1 MFTTTTLRLSFR
13 RLTRV
18 SALALTAFVLTT
30 NAAQAQLSYSIE
42 FQGPTIGMPSSNFPP
57 APIGAGDLLAPGAGT
72 PWIRISGGALG
83 IAPSA
88 TTGEPEMDAMS
99 YGNDPWIDCNGS
111 PHLLLSVD
119 EFAVGS
125 PGAPMPPNVTTEGA
139 IGNQEASADIYMS
152 NALPAPPVCNAIA
165 SSNTGLADG
174 NGVAPFAAPGLTL
187 IEPNP
192 PTFGAAADPGDNLD
206 ALVCAQ
212 FTGQVFF
219 SLDAATADPFEG
231 PLVHSGTA
239 QANGVSPGAV
249 LVSNAG
255 GGGFSVFAPYFALGL
270 SFTDDINALLLREN
284 GNGVYDRSD
293 APLDWLNGQT
303 DMLLFSVT
311 RNSPIVGTLDAIH
324 AQPVEPGD
332 ILTPTVAGVG
342 ILIPAEALGL
352 WTNRTNGISPLV
364 VPGMVNIYG
373 DNLDALAL
381 KACGQMGGGDPA

>member
-1 MFTTTTLRLSFR
+1 MQTTTAIRLSFH
-13 RLTRV
+13 RLIRV
-18 SALALTAFVLTT
+18 SALVLTAFVLTT
-30 NAAQAQLSYSIE
+30 SAAQAQISYSIE
-42 FQGPTIGMPSSNFPP
+42 FQGPTVGMASSNIPP
-57 APIGAGDLLAPGAGT
+57 ATIGAGDLLAPGAGT
-72 PWIRISGGALG
+72 PWIRITGGALG
-83 IAPSA
+83 VVPSA
-88 TTGEPEMDAMS
+88 ATGEIEVDALS
-99 YGNDPWIDCNGS
+99 FGTDPSVDCNGS

-139 IGNQEASADIYMS
+139 IGNQEASADIYLS
-152 NALPAPPVCNAIA
+152 NALPAPPVCPAIA

-206 ALVCAQ
+206 ALVCSQ

-219 SLDAATADPFEG
+219 SLDAGTADPFEG

-239 QANGVSPGAV
+239 LANGVSPGAV
-249 LVSNAG
+249 LVTNP
-255 GGGFSVFAPYFALGL
+255 GGGFSVFAPFFALGL
-270 SFTDDINALLLREN
+270 SFTDDIDALLLREN
-284 GNGVYDRSD
+284 GNGMYDPSNV
-293 APLDWLNGQT
+293 PFDWLNGLT

-324 AQPVEPGD
+324 AQPIEPGD
-332 ILTPTVAGVG
+332 ILTPTVGGVG
-342 ILIPAEALGL
+342 ILITAEALGL

-364 VPGMVNIYG
+364 VPPGIVNIYG